1 MIFVAGSLTLSLHPR
16 GLEYIAARLSSLGE
30 LESMKQ
36 RSPVDFL
43 RGCVSDVQDF
53 KRLGKIQH
61 VLQRVRKLRVHSVAC
76 KLRYALDTSSLNL
89 HDVKFLKA
97 SLPLHLHALD

>member
-1 MIFVAGSLTLSLHPR
+1 
-16 GLEYIAARLSSLGE
+16 
-30 LESMKQ
+30 MKQ
-36 RSPVDFL
+36 RSPVDFF

-76 KLRYALDTSSLNL
+76 KLRCALLLMLVDQQRMQQLVCML
-89 HDVKFLKA
+89 CVY
-97 SLPLHLHALD
+97 HA